1 MHMEPEFSLSDVDLK
16 AVEQLRVR
24 QPPAAC
30 KIIVIDLIADDV
42 ACPAR
47 QVQGKAQKAAVPV
60 ALPRNIRIVGL
71 RHLRYGGAAQRG
83 LHVAAEDI
91 HDRFVDGLGVRCVVC
106 KLRDMVGIVPFL
118 TVFIGERA
126 FFADR
131 FRDETVVVAFAR
143 RRRECILLA
152 AGCQLRAEYKAKERA
167 QRPEKA
173 AVMLHVWYLLI
184 DHW

>member
-1 MHMEPEFSLSDVDLK
+1 M
-16 AVEQLRVR
+16 
-24 QPPAAC
+24 
-30 KIIVIDLIADDV
+30 IDLIADDV

-47 QVQGKAQKAAVPV
+47 QVQGKAQKAAVPM
-60 ALPRNIRIVGL
+60 ALPRNVRIVGL

-83 LHVAAEDI
+83 LRVAAEDI
-91 HDRFVDGLGVRCVVC
+91 HDRFVDGLGVRCVIC
-106 KLRDMVGIVPFL
+106 KLRNMVGIVPVL
-118 TVFIGERA
+118 VVFVGEGA
-126 FFADR
+126 LFADR
-131 FRDETVVVAFAR
+131 FRDETVIVAFAR

-152 AGCQLRAEYKAKERA
+152 AGCQLSAEYKAKERA